1 MDKLVNNMQEYV
13 ESVFNLKTKGEN
25 SYFLVENPLTDLLDD
40 EILYRHYQKGDTS
53 AIATRVEE
61 ALSLF
66 SQELH
71 NQATANWI
79 YDIRSEL
86 ATPPEKEK

>member
-13 ESVFNLKTKGEN
+13 ESVFNLKKKGEN
-25 SYFLVENPLTDLLDD
+25 SYFPVEN
-40 EILYRHYQKGDTS
+40 
-53 AIATRVEE
+53 
-61 ALSLF
+61 LSLF

-86 ATPPEKEK
+86 TIPPDNEE

>member
-13 ESVFNLKTKGEN
+13 ESVFNLKKKGEN

-86 ATPPEKEK
+86 AIPPEKEE

>member
-86 ATPPEKEK
+86 ATPPEKEE

>member
-13 ESVFNLKTKGEN
+13 ESVFKLKKQGEN
-25 SYFLVENPLTDLLDD
+25 SYFPVENPLTNLLND

-61 ALSLF
+61 ALNLF

-71 NQATANWI
+71 SQATANWI

-86 ATPPEKEK
+86 TTPPENKE

>member
-13 ESVFNLKTKGEN
+13 ESVFNLKKNGEN
-25 SYFLVENPLTDLLDD
+25 SYFPVENPLTNLLDD

-71 NQATANWI
+71 NQVTANWI

-86 ATPPEKEK
+86 TIPPDNEE

>member
-13 ESVFNLKTKGEN
+13 ESVFNLKKRGEN

-86 ATPPEKEK
+86 ATPPEKEE

>member
-13 ESVFNLKTKGEN
+13 ESVFNLKKKGEN

-71 NQATANWI
+71 
-79 YDIRSEL
+79 DIRSEL
-86 ATPPEKEK
+86 ATPPEKEE

>member
-13 ESVFNLKTKGEN
+13 ESVFNLKKKGEN
-25 SYFLVENPLTDLLDD
+25 SYFPVENPLTNLLDD

-79 YDIRSEL
+79 YDIQSEL
-86 ATPPEKEK
+86 TIPPDNEE

>member
-13 ESVFNLKTKGEN
+13 ESVFNLKKKGEN

-40 EILYRHYQKGDTS
+40 GILYRHYQKGDTS

-86 ATPPEKEK
+86 ATPPEKEE